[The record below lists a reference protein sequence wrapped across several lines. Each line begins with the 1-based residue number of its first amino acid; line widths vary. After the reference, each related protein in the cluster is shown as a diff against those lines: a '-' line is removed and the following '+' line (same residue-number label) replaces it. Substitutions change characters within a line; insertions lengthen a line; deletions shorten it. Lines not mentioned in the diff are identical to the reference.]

1 MASDPHESADDG
13 KDPFDV
19 PLDPTAT
26 LHGAV
31 APPPAADPERLGR
44 FRIERRI
51 GHGGM
56 GVVYEAVD
64 DVRSQRVAIKA
75 MHRLGPERLY
85 RFKREFRALTKL
97 RHPNVVALHELF
109 SDSEQIFF
117 TMELVRGQEFIRALC
132 GARIDERRHAPCHDF
147 ARLRNVMQQLA
158 NGVHAIHEAG
168 ILHRDI
174 KPSNV
179 LVGGSAAAQGAGQTQ
194 RGATTDDRVVLLDFG
209 LVREH
214 GVEEHL
220 GVTADGA
227 VLGTPLYMAPEQIA
241 GKTVGPPADWYAVG
255 ELLYHAL
262 TGVPPFA
269 SLGLLAMLTAKQAGK
284 PAAPSSLVPEVPAE
298 LEALCMALLDPD
310 PEKRPRGTEV
320 IAALGASVGAPAHD
334 AQGEVFYGRAR
345 ELQALHDAYAQAAR
359 EPVVVMVEGPSGIGK
374 SALVRRFAAEI
385 VERDDAI
392 VLSGRCSERESIP
405 YKALD
410 AVMDALAMRLGVHA
424 DPRQVEAMLPRDVQ
438 SLSRIFPVLRG
449 VPAIALASGRR
460 EPDLEPVAA
469 RRRAIAALGDMLARI
484 ADRRRLVIH
493 IDDFQWA
500 DHDSAVLLGGVIRQL
515 DPPAMLFVMG
525 VRDGAARDGS
535 PLQRLLTEFA
545 ERDRVLPMRRI
556 QLGPLPVE
564 EAEELAVELL
574 GGKAKRARELVRDIV
589 READGSPFFVGEL
602 VRYARSI
609 DSAEGL
615 PVEDSQVN
623 LDNVIRTRLRRLP
636 QMARRVLD
644 VVAVAG
650 GRISQRLALFVA
662 CGHEPDPGAIQRLV
676 DDRLA
681 RLGGP
686 ELDDT
691 LEIDHDRIRETVLGE
706 IDTDELPQLHL
717 AIARALSD
725 AQIADEPALA
735 HHFRAA
741 GEFRLAHDHTLA
753 AAEQAAGALAFDRAA
768 ELYRVALSLDVL
780 APEEHALV
788 EAKMADALANAGHI
802 RDAAAAYRRA
812 AKDGGP
818 MSIEWRRR
826 AAEHL
831 LASGH
836 TDEGRAVLDDVLRAV
851 GLSLPSS
858 NARAI
863 GALVLDRLR
872 LSVGGLKARPA
883 ENVTTDELARL
894 DVCWTASRGLI
905 YTDGIAGAAFHAHH
919 LRLAL
924 RCGEPVRVARALA
937 AEAHIL
943 AAIGADAKLA
953 EARALIERA
962 QTIAENAD
970 SNYARGMVAEC
981 SGHVAIAVG
990 DWQRCFQELERAIA
1004 IFRDRCT
1011 GVAHEIAICRAHGAL
1026 CLQFMGRVAELRER
1040 AYALLDETRERPNPY
1055 VAGFARGILGNMALL
1070 APDRVEEA
1078 AEQLAIYRHDA
1089 PRRFQGHM
1097 VNYVCQT
1104 AALERYRGRFERAW
1118 AMLESDEPVLAKLD
1132 VLRSPQPNA
1141 EALLWRAQN
1150 ALAGAAV
1157 ADDPRPRIARAEK
1170 SIEALRAHPSGFAR
1184 GYGELCRASALSLA
1198 RHDEHAIAHLRL
1210 AIELLERHEMSAF
1223 VACALRRLAKLV
1235 GGDEGSALQAK
1246 SDASMAQMGVVRPD
1260 RFTDMMVPGFVRV

>member
-1 MASDPHESADDG
+1 MASDPHDSADKG
-13 KDPFDV
+13 EAPLEE

-26 LHGAV
+26 LHGIV
-31 APPPAADPERLGR
+31 APPPAVDPERLGR
-44 FRIERRI
+44 FRIERRL

-56 GVVYEAVD
+56 GIVYEAVD
-64 DVRSQRVAIKA
+64 DVRGQRVAIKA

-85 RFKREFRALTKL
+85 RFKREFRSLTKL

-109 SDSEQIFF
+109 ADSEQIFF

-147 ARLRNVMQQLA
+147 GKLREVMRQLA
-158 NGVHAIHEAG
+158 DGVHAIHDAG

-179 LVGGSAAAQGAGQTQ
+179 LVTAEG
-194 RGATTDDRVVLLDFG
+194 RVVLLDFG

-214 GVEEHL
+214 GVEEHM

-241 GKTVGPPADWYAVG
+241 SKTLGPPADWYAVG

-269 SLGLLAMLTAKQAGK
+269 SLGLLAMLTAKREGT
-284 PAAPSSLVPEVPAE
+284 PPPPSTLVPNVPAD
-298 LEALCMALLDPD
+298 LEALCMALLE
-310 PEKRPRGTEV
+310 PEPARRPTGAEV
-320 IAALGASVGAPAHD
+320 VAALGSRPGERSGDGP
-334 AQGEVFYGRAR
+334 GEVFYGRTR
-345 ELQALHDAYAQAAR
+345 ELDVLRDAYTQALR
-359 EPVVVMVEGPSGIGK
+359 EPVVVLVEGPSGIGK
-374 SALVRRFAAEI
+374 SALVRQFAAEI

-410 AVMDALAMRLGVHA
+410 AVMDALAMRLGVHT

-438 SLSRIFPVLRG
+438 SLARIFPVLRG

-460 EPDLEPVAA
+460 EGDHEPVAA

-500 DHDSAVLLGGVIRQL
+500 DHDSAVLLGGVLRQL

-545 ERDRVLPMRRI
+545 ERDRALAMKRI
-556 QLGPLPVE
+556 QLGPLPPE

-589 READGSPFFVGEL
+589 READGSPLFVGEL
-602 VRYARSI
+602 VRYARSL
-609 DSAEGL
+609 DGSPGF
-615 PVEDSQVN
+615 PSEDSEVN

-636 QMARRVLD
+636 KVARRVLD
-644 VVAVAG
+644 VAAVAG
-650 GRISQRLALFVA
+650 GRISQRLALVVA
-662 CGHEPDPGAIQRLV
+662 CGQEPDPGAIQRLV

-706 IDTDELPQLHL
+706 IDSDELPQLHL

-725 AQIADEPALA
+725 AQVDDEPALA

-741 GEFRLAHDHTLA
+741 GEIALAHDHTLA
-753 AAEQAAGALAFDRAA
+753 AAEQAARALAFDRAA
-768 ELYRVALSLDVL
+768 ELYRIALSLDVL
-780 APEEHALV
+780 GPGEHAEV
-788 EAKMADALANAGHI
+788 EAKMADALANGGHL
-802 RDAAAAYRRA
+802 REAATAYRRA
-812 AKDGGP
+812 AAANGP
-818 MSIEWRRR
+818 MAIEWRRR

-831 LASGH
+831 LSSGH
-836 TDEGRAVLDDVLRAV
+836 TDEGRAALDEVLRAV
-851 GLSLPSS
+851 GLSLPRS

-863 GALVLDRLR
+863 GSLVFDRMR
-872 LSVGGLKARPA
+872 LSIGGLEPSQ
-883 ENVTTDELARL
+883 NVHITDDELARL

-905 YTDGIAGAAFHAHH
+905 YTDAIAGAAFHAQH

-924 RCGEPVRVARALA
+924 RCGEPMRVARALA
-937 AEAHIL
+937 VEAHLL
-943 AAIGADAKLA
+943 AAMGADPKLPQ
-953 EARALIERA
+953 ARALIERA
-962 QTIAENAD
+962 QSIAEQTD

-990 DWQRCFQELERAIA
+990 DWQRCFTELERAIT
-1004 IFRDRCT
+1004 IFRDRNT

-1040 AYALLDETRERPNPY
+1040 AYALLDETRDRPNPY

-1118 AMLESDEPVLAKLD
+1118 AMLESDDPVLAKLD

-1141 EALLWRAQN
+1141 EALLWRVQN
-1150 ALAGAAV
+1150 ALAGAMV
-1157 ADDPRPRIARAEK
+1157 ADDPRPRVARAEK
-1170 SIEALRAHPSGFAR
+1170 SIEALRVHPSTFAR
-1184 GYGELCRASALSLA
+1184 GYGELGRASVLALA
-1198 RHDEHAIAHLRL
+1198 RKDDDAIAHLRK

-1235 GGDEGSALQAK
+1235 GGDEGVQLQAR
-1246 SDASMAQMGVVRPD
+1246 SDAEMERMGVARPD
-1260 RFTDMMVPGFVRV
+1260 RFADMMTPGFVHV